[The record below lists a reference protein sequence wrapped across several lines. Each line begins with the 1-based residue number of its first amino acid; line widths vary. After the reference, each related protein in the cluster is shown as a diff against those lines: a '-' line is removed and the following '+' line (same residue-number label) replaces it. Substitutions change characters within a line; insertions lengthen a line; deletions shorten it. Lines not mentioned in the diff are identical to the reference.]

1 MPPLTLALT
10 LTLTPTLTLALILT
24 LTPTLALTLTLRQ
37 AFGGKAK
44 AAELPDMCTPGIAGA
59 ATGRPKRA

>member
-1 MPPLTLALT
+1 MHTVWLNQLVRKG
-10 LTLTPTLTLALILT
+10 
-24 LTPTLALTLTLRQ
+24 LRQ